1 MVRARYGNMTIP
13 WKIVRS
19 GFFDGFGA
27 FIRMFGQVRVPGS
40 PIEELNRLT
49 TPESLA
55 EYRAVSPNLPVAILK
70 LKDNV
75 LARDRY
81 YALCTRVL
89 GGIELVAIAI
99 AVCYLALHRRF

>member
-1 MVRARYGNMTIP
+1 MAIP

-27 FIRMFGQVRVPGS
+27 FIRMFGQVGVPGS

-49 TPESLA
+49 TPEALA
-55 EYRAVSPNLPVAILK
+55 EYSDVNRDAILR
-70 LKDNV
+70 LRDNL
-75 LARDRY
+75 LARDRC
-81 YALCTRVL
+81 YARWTRVL
-89 GGIELVAIAI
+89 GGIELSAIAA